1 MLRSSNEVYHA
12 VDRGLHVFEHH
23 VDMPWRESTWPVL
36 ALIALCFTIT
46 YSMFAVVLRKK
57 VFKQTLK
64 CYVTNLMTPFVVLSW
79 FGLNIS
85 IGIVMKWLYLHG
97 EICMTGAGEPVCKKY
112 KFPLTVTALHM
123 IFSWVMCRMY
133 MAWRG
138 NSSQNQNMGL
148 TQQATKIFP
157 LAACFALSVGMGNL
171 SLEYIFPSFNQMLGA
186 SSPLITVIMMVLVT
200 NTRYNAWAWGSMP
213 IICGGIVLCAA
224 KEVNFHLLGAL
235 FCFGATVMR
244 GAKSI
249 IQGKILSS
257 PGERLDSVA
266 LLYYMAPWSAALL
279 VAMALITEGQEPF
292 LLLYSAA
299 GANSTGLLKV
309 LMLLGISGLN
319 ACLLNISNFLVT
331 FHTNAVTLQVLG
343 NVKTVLS
350 IAISVCIFRN
360 PLSLSQAV
368 GCVVCLGGVW
378 IYNSKG
384 KSFKG
389 DQRPKETLPTTEPQE
404 ASSSFFCCLFSKSR
418 LQTECNGFLGAS
430 SP

>member
-1 MLRSSNEVYHA
+1 M
-12 VDRGLHVFEHH
+12 HH
-23 VDMPWRESTWPVL
+23 VSDHSVDIPFDHGTENARHEDVWTSL
-36 ALIALCFTIT
+36 AIT
-46 YSMFAVVLRKK
+46 SAVVVTILYGTYLVVVKTKVIKEALRNS
-57 VFKQTLK
+57 
-64 CYVTNLMTPFVVLSW
+64 VTNLMTPFVIVSW

-85 IGIVMKWLYLHG
+85 IGNVMKWLYVYG
-97 EICMTGAGEPVCKKY
+97 EICVSAGEKSSCHKY

-133 MAWRG
+133 MMWRG
-138 NSSQNQNMGL
+138 NASQNQQMGL
-148 TQQATKIFP
+148 IQQARKIFP

-171 SLEYIFPSFNQMLGA
+171 SLKYIFPSFNQMLGA
-186 SSPLITVIMMVLVT
+186 SSPLITVIMMVTVT

-224 KEVNFHLLGAL
+224 KEVNFHLWGAL

-266 LLYYMAPWSAALL
+266 LLYYMAPWSAVLL
-279 VAMALITEGQEPF
+279 FGMSLCTEGAEPIV
-292 LLLYSAA
+292 LLLG
-299 GANSTGLLKV
+299 GASPNSTGLIRV
-309 LMLLGISGLN
+309 LVLLVISGLN

-350 IAISVCIFRN
+350 IGVSVCIFRN
-360 PLSLSQAV
+360 PLSLSQAI
-368 GCVVCLGGVW
+368 GCCICLGGVW

-384 KSFKG
+384 KSFKA
-389 DQRPKETLPTTEPQE
+389 DQKPKETSSALLNGGTPKKAVEVADVPEKIMTVL
-404 ASSSFFCCLFSKSR
+404 ASKV
-418 LQTECNGFLGAS
+418 
-430 SP
+430 

>member
-1 MLRSSNEVYHA
+1 MLRSSSNEVYNEHGLEMSLHNGTRTSLVMTSVLVA
-12 VDRGLHVFEHH
+12 VFLL
-23 VDMPWRESTWPVL
+23 M
-36 ALIALCFTIT
+36 A
-46 YSMFAVVLRKK
+46 YSLYAMVKKK

-64 CYVTNLMTPFVVLSW
+64 GSVLGGVSNLMTPCVVVSW
-79 FGLNIS
+79 FALNIS
-85 IGIVMKWLYLHG
+85 IGNVMKWLYLYG
-97 EICMTGAGEPVCKKY
+97 EICMTEGEKPVCTKY

-123 IFSWVMCRMY
+123 LFSWVMCRMY

-138 NSSQNQNMGL
+138 SQHQHMGFI
-148 TQQATKIFP
+148 QQAKKIFP

-186 SSPLITVIMMVLVT
+186 SSPLITVVMMVLVT
-200 NTRYNAWAWGSMP
+200 NTRYNTWTWASMP

-224 KEVNFHLLGAL
+224 KEVNFNLWGAL
-235 FCFGATVMR
+235 FCLGATVMR
-244 GAKSI
+244 GVKSI

-279 VAMALITEGQEPF
+279 LAMSLATEGSEPM
-292 LLLYSAA
+292 LLLYGAA

-309 LMLLGISGLN
+309 LLLLVISGLN

-350 IAISVCIFRN
+350 IVVSVCIFRN

-368 GCVVCLGGVW
+368 GCVICLGGVW
-378 IYNSKG
+378 LYNSKG
-384 KSFKG
+384 KSFKS
-389 DQRPKETLPTTEPQE
+389 DQRPKETPATEP
-404 ASSSFFCCLFSKSR
+404 SILPLR
-418 LQTECNGFLGAS
+418 TETSGFLGS
-430 SP
+430 QSP